1 MRPTAGSTTKM
12 VSQVVSRFLRYIRLI
27 GIGGQVEFEA
37 PGKDVSEAVE
47 LPGDGNQTIVD
58 VAGVTGVCR

>member
-1 MRPTAGSTTKM
+1 M
-12 VSQVVSRFLRYIRLI
+12 VSQVVSRFLHYIRLI

-47 LPGDGNQTIVD
+47 FPGDGNQTIVD
-58 VAGVTGVCR
+58 VARVTGVCR